1 MKFESEFYHF
11 HSRKCNLKMS
21 SAKMAGVGGLGV
33 GVWLSEVLSACWIHG
48 LV

>member
-21 SAKMAGVGGLGV
+21 AKMAGLGV
-33 GVWLSEVLSACWIHG
+33 GVGVGVCVCVCRG
-48 LV
+48 VGGG

>member
-33 GVWLSEVLSACWIHG
+33 GVWVGVGVGVGAE
-48 LV
+48 

>member
-33 GVWLSEVLSACWIHG
+33 GVGVWVCG
-48 LV
+48 

>member
-1 MKFESEFYHF
+1 MKFE
-11 HSRKCNLKMS
+11 NV
-21 SAKMAGVGGLGV
+21 KMAGVGGLGV

>member
-1 MKFESEFYHF
+1 
-11 HSRKCNLKMS
+11 MS
-21 SAKMAGVGGLGV
+21 SAKMAGVGGLGVGV